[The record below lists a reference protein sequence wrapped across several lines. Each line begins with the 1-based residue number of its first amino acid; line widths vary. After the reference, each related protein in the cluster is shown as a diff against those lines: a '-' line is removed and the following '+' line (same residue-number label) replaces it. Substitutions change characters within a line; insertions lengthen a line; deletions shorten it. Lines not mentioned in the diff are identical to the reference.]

1 MPKGREAEDALGKKF
16 YKARKA
22 EVEKRVKPKRY
33 KHILGVADT
42 AEMLARTYGVD
53 VDKARLAGLLHD
65 WDKGMRDGEI
75 RQRAV
80 DLGIVEEVGPWV
92 VEAMP
97 EVLHGPTAAAA
108 LGREFP
114 EIPDD
119 VLHAIKC
126 HTTGALE
133 MSDLDKVLY
142 VADAIEPGRQF
153 QEADDLRKLVGQ
165 VDLDELFYQVYK
177 FWTFALIRNDVV
189 LHPDT
194 IEIWNSIAKGKSKAR
209 KERYA

>member
-1 MPKGREAEDALGKKF
+1 MAKGKGTEDVLGKKF

-22 EVEKRVKPKRY
+22 EIEQRVKPKRY
-33 KHILGVADT
+33 QHILGVADT
-42 AEMLARTYGVD
+42 AEALARTYGVD

-75 RQRAV
+75 RQRAYE
-80 DLGIVEEVGPWV
+80 LGIADEVGPWV
-92 VEAMP
+92 VEHMP

-119 VLHAIKC
+119 VLHAIQC

-142 VADAIEPGRQF
+142 VADAIEPNRQF
-153 QEADDLRKLVGQ
+153 QEADDLRALVGD

-177 FWTFALIRNDVV
+177 FWTYALIRHDVV

>member
-1 MPKGREAEDALGKKF
+1 MPDDRDMEDPLGKKF

-22 EVEKRVKPKRY
+22 EVEKRVKPKRF
-33 KHILGVADT
+33 KHIMGVADT

-75 RQRAV
+75 RQRAL
-80 DLGIVEEVGPWV
+80 DLGIVDEVTPWV

-114 EIPDD
+114 EIPED
-119 VLHAIKC
+119 VLQAIRC

-142 VADAIEPGRQF
+142 VADAIEPNRQF
-153 QEADDLRKLVGQ
+153 DAAESLRALVGE
-165 VDLDELFYQVYK
+165 VGLDELFYQVYK
-177 FWTFALIRNDVV
+177 FWTLALIEHDVV

-194 IEIWNSIAKGKSKAR
+194 IGIWNSIAKGKSKAR
-209 KERYA
+209 KEGYA

>member
-1 MPKGREAEDALGKKF
+1 MPKDRSMEDPLGKRF

-22 EVEKRVKPKRY
+22 EVEQRVKAKRY

-42 AEMLARTYGVD
+42 AEILASTYGVD
-53 VDKARLAGLLHD
+53 VEKARLAGLLHD

-75 RQRAV
+75 RQRAI
-80 DLGIVEEVGPWV
+80 DLGILEEVGPWV
-92 VEAMP
+92 VEHMP

-108 LGREFP
+108 LKREFP

-142 VADAIEPGRQF
+142 VADAIEPNRQF
-153 QEADDLRKLVGQ
+153 AEADAMRDLVGK

>member
-1 MPKGREAEDALGKKF
+1 MAKDKGAEGALGKKF

-22 EVEKRVKPKRY
+22 EVEQRVRPKRY

-42 AEMLARTYGVD
+42 AEALAHAYDVD
-53 VDKARLAGLLHD
+53 PDKARLAGLLHD

-75 RQRAV
+75 RQRAF
-80 DLGIVEEVGPWV
+80 DLGIVEEVTPWV
-92 VEAMP
+92 VEHMP

-114 EIPDD
+114 EIPED

-126 HTTGALE
+126 HTTGAME

-142 VADAIEPGRQF
+142 VADAIEPSRQF
-153 QEADDLRKLVGQ
+153 DKADDLRALVGE
-165 VDLDELFYQVYK
+165 VELDELFYQVYK
-177 FWTFALIRNDVV
+177 FWTLTLIDHDVV

-194 IEIWNSIAKGKSKAR
+194 IGIWNNIAKGKSKAR